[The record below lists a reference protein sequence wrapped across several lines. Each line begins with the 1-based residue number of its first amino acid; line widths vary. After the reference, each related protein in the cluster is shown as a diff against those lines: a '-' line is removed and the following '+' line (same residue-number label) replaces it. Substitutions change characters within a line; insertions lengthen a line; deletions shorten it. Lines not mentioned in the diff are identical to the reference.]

1 MDEPALR
8 SKKGGANW
16 LRTLLW
22 LETAVYFDQCLGAA
36 HSKAGLISPLF
47 LVLRHEKC

>member
-16 LRTLLW
+16 LRTLL
-22 LETAVYFDQCLGAA
+22 TAVYFDQCLGAA

>member
-8 SKKGGANW
+8 SKKGGAN
-16 LRTLLW
+16 
-22 LETAVYFDQCLGAA
+22 DQCLGAA